1 MKKVTTLLFFALL
14 TFSYA
19 FAQNIVS
26 TDPENKN
33 VILEEFTGIHCVF
46 CPQGHAIGQAI
57 KDAHPDD
64 AFLINIHAGS
74 YAVPSGN
81 DPDYRTPWG
90 AAIDGQAGVAG
101 YPAGTVNRHLF
112 PNWSQGSGTAM
123 SRGQWT
129 PASNLILDE
138 ASYLNVGLEA
148 TIVTSTRQLVV
159 EVEVYYTD
167 DSPNA
172 TNSLNVAI
180 LQNNIYGPQTGGGAG
195 NNYKHMHMLR
205 HLMTGQWGVEIT
217 QTTEGSLYSNTFT
230 YELPMDYNGVP
241 VVLEDLEIVA
251 FVTEEPTQE
260 IISGNHAP
268 EITYVTSNDYD
279 AAVASVL
286 VPQTYCSDEVI
297 PIVDLKNYGEI
308 ALTSLEFTYSING
321 GDPATYSW
329 TGNLAQL
336 ESEVV
341 ELPALEFTPT
351 DNNYVNI
358 ECSLPNGEPDQLP
371 QNDYFNGFG
380 EGSQNFPENIN
391 FGVKIDDNP
400 EDVTWSIKSSDGT
413 VIAEGG
419 PYSNTGFQI
428 APITFPEIG
437 CYELSLNDA
446 SGQGLSGGFY
456 LITNSD
462 NDIIWEGSDF
472 TYDAKAQLARGMI
485 VDIDEEI
492 TSDDISV
499 HPNPVS
505 NLANIE
511 FNLTN
516 RSDVSIAVFDIL
528 GKNVKTIHNGEL
540 DGGKHS
546 IQLNTGDM
554 NQGVYFTKIQ
564 IDSNVVTKKILVT
577 K

>member
-1 MKKVTTLLFFALL
+1 MKKVTTLLFLVML
-14 TFSYA
+14 TISYT
-19 FAQNIVS
+19 FAQNIVG

-33 VILEEFTGIHCVF
+33 VVLEEFTGIHCGF
-46 CPQGHAIGQAI
+46 CPQGHAIGQAL

-64 AFLINIHAGS
+64 VFLINIHAGG
-74 YAVPSGN
+74 YAVPSGSE
-81 DPDYRTPWG
+81 PDFRTPWG
-90 AAIDGQAGVAG
+90 AAIDGQADVAG

-112 PNWSQGSGTAM
+112 PGWSQGSGTAM
-123 SRGQWT
+123 NRGQWT
-129 PASNLILDE
+129 AASNIVMDE

-159 EVEVYYTD
+159 EVEVYYTG

-172 TNSLNVAI
+172 ANSLSVAI
-180 LQNNIYGPQTGGGAG
+180 LQDNIYGPQSGGGAG

-205 HLMTGQWGVEIT
+205 YLMTGQWGVEIT
-217 QTTEGSLYSNTFT
+217 ETTEGSLYSNTFA
-230 YELPMDYNGVP
+230 YELPDYYNGVP

-251 FVTEEPTQE
+251 FVTEESTQE

-268 EITYVTSNDYD
+268 EITFVTSNNYD
-279 AAVASVL
+279 AAVTSVL
-286 VPQTYCSDEVI
+286 VPQTYCSEELNPV
-297 PIVDLKNYGEI
+297 VDLKNYGEI

-341 ELPALEFTPT
+341 ELPTLEFIPT
-351 DNNYVNI
+351 NNNNVSI
-358 ECSLPNGEPDQLP
+358 ECSLPNGEQDQLP
-371 QNDYFNGFG
+371 QNDYFNGSG
-380 EGSQNFPENIN
+380 EGSQNFPESIN
-391 FGVKIDDNP
+391 FGVKIDANP
-400 EDVTWSIKSSDGT
+400 EYITWSIKSSDGT

-419 PYSNTGFQI
+419 PYANNGFQI
-428 APITFPEIG
+428 SPVAFPEDG
-437 CYELSLNDA
+437 CYELMLNDA

-462 NDIIWEGSDF
+462 NDIIWEGNDF
-472 TYDAKAQLARGMI
+472 TYSATAQLARGMI
-485 VDIDEEI
+485 VDIDEEL
-492 TSDDISV
+492 TSDDVSV

-505 NLANIE
+505 NIANIE
-511 FNLTN
+511 FNLSN
-516 RSDVSIAVFDIL
+516 RSDVTIAVFDIL
-528 GKNVKTIHNGEL
+528 GKNIKTIHNGEL
-540 DGGKHS
+540 DGGSHR
-546 IQLNTGDM
+546 IQLGTSDM

-564 IDSNVVTKKILVT
+564 INSDVITKKILVT